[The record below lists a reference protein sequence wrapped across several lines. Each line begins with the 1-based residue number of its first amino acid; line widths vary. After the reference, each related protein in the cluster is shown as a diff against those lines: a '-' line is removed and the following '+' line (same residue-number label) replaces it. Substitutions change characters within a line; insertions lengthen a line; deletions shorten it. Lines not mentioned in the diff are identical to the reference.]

1 MDFKKILESDCALY
15 SIALDEFCVFEFRL
29 LKIKE
34 FNFFNKLINNKM
46 PELVVYDEIFN
57 LCYLGKH
64 EYLPSNLPA
73 GYSISTGRMIY
84 KLSGENEGEEFLL
97 AIAKE
102 RTLNPL
108 DSIYEHMRCTVFS
121 GFSSMTPD
129 CIDNMTEK
137 QFIKNFV
144 AAENLLSKT
153 KPGFQRLDLE
163 KIYKELYNIQD
174 EKSKEQEKDTAN
186 SESVYIN
193 DASMLE
199 KELGYWEMRAAENE
213 FLKEEMSKM
222 NKEKLN
228 KSDLQSLDRR

>member
-34 FNFFNKLINNKM
+34 FNFFNKLINNKI

>member
-1 MDFKKILESDCALY
+1 MDFKKILESDCDLY
-15 SIALDEFCVFEFRL
+15 SIALDDFCIFEFRL

-34 FNFFNKLINNKM
+34 FNFFNKLINNGISKFI
-46 PELVVYDEIFN
+46 VYDEVFN
-57 LCYLGKH
+57 LCYLGQH
-64 EYLPSNLPA
+64 EYLPSTLPA
-73 GYSISTGRMIY
+73 GYTISTGRMIY

-102 RTLNPL
+102 RNSNPL

-121 GFSSMTPD
+121 GFNSLTPK

-174 EKSKEQEKDTAN
+174 EESKTEEDPTD
-186 SESVYIN
+186 SESVYVN

-213 FLKEEMSKM
+213 FLKEEMSKI
-222 NKEKLN
+222 NKEKLS

>member
-1 MDFKKILESDCALY
+1 MDFKKILKADYDLY
-15 SIALDEFCVFEFRL
+15 SIALDDFCVFEFRL

-34 FNFFNKLINNKM
+34 FNFFNKLINNKI
-46 PELVVYDEIFN
+46 PELIVYDEVFN
-57 LCYLGKH
+57 LCYLGRH
-64 EYLPSNLPA
+64 DYLPSNLPA
-73 GYSISTGRMIY
+73 GYSISTGKMIY

-121 GFSSMTPD
+121 GFSSMTPK

-174 EKSKEQEKDTAN
+174 EETKEQEEDPAN
-186 SESVYIN
+186 SESIYIN

-213 FLKEEMSKM
+213 FLKEEMSRM
-222 NKEKLN
+222 NKEKLS